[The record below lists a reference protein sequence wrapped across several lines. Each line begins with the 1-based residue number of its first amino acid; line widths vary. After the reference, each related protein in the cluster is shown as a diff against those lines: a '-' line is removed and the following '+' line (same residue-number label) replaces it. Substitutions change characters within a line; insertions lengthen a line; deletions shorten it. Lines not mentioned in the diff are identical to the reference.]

1 FAEEVDTILSQA
13 PAERLTALF
22 SATMPPAI
30 RATAAKHLNEP
41 LHIAVAEQATVAE
54 SVEQRYAVVPHKHKA
69 EALARIL
76 STSDAE
82 AAIVFVRTRADV
94 EEVSQSLIARG
105 VNAAGISGDV
115 AQQERERT
123 VERLRNGNVDVL
135 VATDVA
141 ARGLD
146 VDRIGLV
153 VNYDVPREPEVY
165 VHRIGRTGRAGRTGV
180 AFTFITPA
188 ERGRLRVIE
197 RTIRTQLTEH
207 PIPTSDHV
215 TEHRYGTLFR
225 QIPGRV
231 AKGQLDSAYRA
242 VADAVDAGID
252 PITLA
257 AALAALAIRDDSRTT
272 NGAAGRELDAAL
284 ADLRKRESASTRRN
298 GNDGRD
304 GGKPGR
310 ATRNGSRKSNEREG
324 RWSNPDQSNGRKLRK
339 GRDLGQ
345 GDRSRPSAKC
355 YWIGVGHGH
364 GAGAGSIVNA
374 ITGKTKLNGT
384 DLGRIEVFKH
394 FSLVEIG
401 GTLSRDTMR
410 QLSKTRVAGRE
421 LRIRLDTGKAA

>member
-1 FAEEVDTILSQA
+1 V
-13 PAERLTALF
+13 
-22 SATMPPAI
+22 
-30 RATAAKHLNEP
+30 AA
-41 LHIAVAEQATVAE
+41 QATVAE
-54 SVEQRYAVVPHKHKA
+54 SVEQRYAVVPHKHKV
-69 EALARIL
+69 EALTRIL
-76 STSDAE
+76 ATSEVE

-94 EEVSQSLIARG
+94 EEVSQALIARG

-115 AQQERERT
+115 AQRERERT
-123 VERLRNGNVDVL
+123 VDRLRNGRVDVL

-153 VNYDVPREPEVY
+153 VNYDVPREPEIY

-197 RTIRTQLTEH
+197 RTIHTQLTEH
-207 PIPTSDHV
+207 PVPTSNRV
-215 TEHRYGTLFR
+215 TAHRYDALLR
-225 QIPGRV
+225 QVPDRV
-231 AKGQLDSAYRA
+231 ATGQLDIAYRA

-257 AALAALAIRDDSRTT
+257 AALAALAIRDDVRST
-272 NGAAGRELDAAL
+272 NGAEDHELDAVL
-284 ADLRKRESASTRRN
+284 ADLRKRESASTRRDRN
-298 GNDGRD
+298 TSAKRD
-304 GGKPGR
+304 R

-324 RWSNPDQSNGRKLRK
+324 RWSSPDQPNGRKLRK
-339 GRDLGQ
+339 GRDFGPSDQ
-345 GDRSRPSAKC
+345 HRPGAKS

-374 ITGKTKLNGT
+374 ITGRTKLNGT

-401 GTLSRDTMR
+401 GNLSRDTMR
-410 QLSKTRVAGRE
+410 QLAKTRVAGRE